1 MKLIQYS
8 VWKKETN
15 SASGKAKNDAFDI
28 ASDYGFEASYNP
40 SEKRIIRIIQQIL
53 SMRRIKDADVLF
65 VQYPAIE
72 NRLLEIMFKHMNPN
86 GISIALIHDLPS
98 IQGMREGDKQLEI
111 YHLNHFTHIIVHN
124 KKMEKYVHDM
134 GYGGNIILL
143 ELFDYLHNEQRGILQ
158 NEFSNTISVAG
169 NLKKG
174 RYLLCLDQIYGVNFE
189 LYGIKGDMD
198 FSQMANVRYKGM
210 LPSDEIVYQLTG
222 DYGLVWDGDSID
234 SCSGVYGEYLLINN
248 PHKLSMC
255 MAAGKPVITWK
266 KAAISDF
273 VNCEGIGI
281 CVDSLAEL
289 NNIDLKENYCTYK
302 ENVLRIK
309 KRVATGYYLKSA
321 LDEIIKGIEE

>member
-15 SASGKAKNDAFDI
+15 SAGGKAKNDAFDI
-28 ASDYGFEASYNP
+28 AAAYGFEASYNP
-40 SEKRIIRIIQQIL
+40 SEKRILRVIQQIL
-53 SMRRIKDADVLF
+53 SMKKMRNADVLF

-72 NRLLEIMFKHMNPN
+72 NRMLDLLFRNMNPR
-86 GISIALIHDLPS
+86 GVSIALIHDLPS
-98 IQGMREGDKQLEI
+98 IQGMREGNRELEL
-111 YHLNHFTHIIVHN
+111 YHLKHFTHLIVHN
-124 KKMEKYVHDM
+124 KKMEAYVRDM
-134 GYGGNIILL
+134 GYEGDIISL
-143 ELFDYLHNEQRGILQ
+143 ELFDYLHDAQRHVRQ
-158 NEFSNTISVAG
+158 NEFSATISVAG

-174 RYLLCLDQIYGVNFE
+174 NYLLSLDQIKGVNFD

-198 FSQMANVRYKGM
+198 FTKMANVKYKGM

-222 DYGLVWDGDSID
+222 DYGLVWDGDSLE

-255 MAAGKPVITWK
+255 MAAGKPVITWE

-273 VNCEGIGI
+273 VNREGIGI
-281 CVDSLAEL
+281 CVDSLTDL
-289 NNIDLKENYCTYK
+289 NDIDLKENYCTLK

-309 KRVATGYYLKSA
+309 DKVANGYYLQSA
-321 LDEIIKGIEE
+321 LDKIISKSE